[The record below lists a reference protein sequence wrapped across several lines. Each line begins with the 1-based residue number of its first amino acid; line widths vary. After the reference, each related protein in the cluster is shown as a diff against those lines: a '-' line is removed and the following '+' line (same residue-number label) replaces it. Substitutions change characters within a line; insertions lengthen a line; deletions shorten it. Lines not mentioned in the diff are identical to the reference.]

1 MAVKLQNLH
10 THTVFGDG
18 QNTAE
23 EMVRAAIAAGC
34 GSLGFSEHSR
44 MPAAVASGWCMTEAE
59 ESAYRQEVLRLRE
72 AYAGQIDLFLGL
84 ERDLDALH
92 SPEPYEYLI
101 GSVHGVWRSGV
112 YLPVDASQAEFCRAV
127 RERYAGDYFAFIR
140 DYYQREASVVLSTRC
155 QIVGHFDLVAKFNE
169 GGCLFDEA
177 DPRCRDASLGALEA
191 LSKQDVVFE
200 INTGA
205 MSRNCRTVPYP
216 SDVLL
221 RSLRDFGGRVC
232 ISSDSHSA
240 STITHGFAQ
249 AAELALS
256 CGFRET
262 YLLARDGFHAVGLEE
277 FRDEAKRRA

>member
-1 MAVKLQNLH
+1 M
-10 THTVFGDG
+10 
-18 QNTAE
+18 
-23 EMVRAAIAAGC
+23 
-34 GSLGFSEHSR
+34 
-44 MPAAVASGWCMTEAE
+44 
-59 ESAYRQEVLRLRE
+59 
-72 AYAGQIDLFLGL
+72 
-84 ERDLDALH
+84 
-92 SPEPYEYLI
+92 
-101 GSVHGVWRSGV
+101 
-112 YLPVDASQAEFCRAV
+112 
-127 RERYAGDYFAFIR
+127 
-140 DYYQREASVVLSTRC
+140 VLSTRC

-177 DPRCRDASLGALEA
+177 DSRYRDASLGALEA

>member
-1 MAVKLQNLH
+1 MTLQNLH
-10 THTVFGDG
+10 THTVFSDG
-18 QNTAE
+18 KNTPE
-23 EMVRAAIAAGC
+23 EMVLGAVRAGC
-34 GSLGFSEHSR
+34 TSLGFSEHSPLAPFYDPDR
-44 MPAAVASGWCMTEAE
+44 YAMEAADLP
-59 ESAYRQEVLRLRE
+59 AYRSEILRLRE
-72 AYAGQIDLFLGL
+72 KYAGQLEVYLGL
-84 ERDLDALH
+84 EQDYD
-92 SPEPYEYLI
+92 SPAPGPDFDYLI
-101 GSVHGVWRSGV
+101 GSVHSVVADGVCLS
-112 YLPVDASQAEFCRAV
+112 VDNTRETLVSAV
-127 RERYAGDYFAFIR
+127 REHFGGDYLALAEAYF
-140 DYYQREASVVLSTRC
+140 QRVGDVAARTGC
-155 QIVGHFDLVAKFNE
+155 QIAGHFDLLTKFNE
-169 GGCLFDEA
+169 GDCLFDA
-177 DPRCRDASLGALEA
+177 GAPRYLDAAMGAMEA
-191 LSKQDVVFE
+191 LLRRDVLFE